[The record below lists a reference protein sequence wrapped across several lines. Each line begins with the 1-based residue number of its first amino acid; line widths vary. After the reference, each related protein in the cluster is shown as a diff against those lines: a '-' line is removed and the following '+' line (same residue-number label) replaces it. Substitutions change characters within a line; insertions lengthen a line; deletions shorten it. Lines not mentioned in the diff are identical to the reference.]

1 MNPKEQII
9 HELVEKGV
17 FDAIGD
23 GISIQNTNYKIL
35 YQNKIHKDLVGS
47 HVGEYCYNSYEKRKD
62 RCKGCPLAETFKD
75 GEIHRR
81 ERSAPTDKGTI
92 YVEITTSPIKV
103 PSGEIIAGI
112 EVVRD
117 ITERKNL
124 EEKLKISEEK
134 YRLIFSTEQD
144 AIIIVDAES
153 RRIVDANNSALKL
166 YGYNKEEILELTGPG
181 LSAEPEKTDTA
192 ISEIAKATDK
202 RFHFHIRNHKKKD
215 GTVFPV
221 EISSGSF
228 ILQGRKMIS
237 AVIRDVS
244 EHKRMVKELGESNIA
259 LKVLLKQ
266 RENDKE
272 VLEENIV
279 SNIKNLILPY
289 ILKMKKSQPMS
300 EALSYLNIV
309 ESNLKEIV
317 SPFSVQLTSKY
328 LGFTAKEI
336 QIANLVK
343 EGHQD
348 KGIAEILN
356 ISLDTVKSH
365 RQNIRKKLGIYGKR
379 TNLRTHLLSSSF
391 IVE

>member
-259 LKVLLKQ
+259 LKVLLK
-266 RENDKE
+266 
-272 VLEENIV
+272 
-279 SNIKNLILPY
+279 NLILPY

>member
-1 MNPKEQII
+1 MVTLETSGNPF
-9 HELVEKGV
+9 
-17 FDAIGD
+17 FDKSGQLCGYR
-23 GISIQNTNYKIL
+23 GI
-35 YQNKIHKDLVGS
+35 
-47 HVGEYCYNSYEKRKD
+47 D
-62 RCKGCPLAETFKD
+62 RN
-75 GEIHRR
+75 
-81 ERSAPTDKGTI
+81 
-92 YVEITTSPIKV
+92 
-103 PSGEIIAGI
+103 
-112 EVVRD
+112 
-117 ITERKNL
+117 ITERKSL
-124 EEKLKISEEK
+124 EEKLKISEVK

-153 RRIVDANNSALKL
+153 RRIVDVNESALHL
-166 YGYNKEEILELTGPG
+166 YGYSKKEILELTGPG
-181 LSAEPEKTDTA
+181 LSAEPEKTNAA
-192 ISEIAKATDK
+192 ISKIAKSTDK
-202 RFHFHIRNHKKKD
+202 RFQFHIRNHKKKN
-215 GTVFPV
+215 GTIFPV
-221 EISSGSF
+221 EISSGTF

-272 VLEENIV
+272 VLEENIL
-279 SNIKNLILPY
+279 SNIRNLILPY

-300 EALSYLNIV
+300 ETLSYLNIV
-309 ESNLKEIV
+309 ESNLKEII

-348 KGIAEILN
+348 KDIAEILN

-379 TNLRTHLLSSSF
+379 TNLRTHLLSTSP
-391 IVE
+391 IVK